1 MNIKNTNTLGVLR
14 ALCRRHHFVSGEIQ
28 DYLLER
34 ALDKNP
40 QIYLVFVNVVD
51 NSTAAREID

>member
-1 MNIKNTNTLGVLR
+1 MSIKDTNTFGVLR
-14 ALCRRHHFVSGEIQ
+14 ALCGRHHFVSGEIQ

-40 QIYLVFVNVVD
+40 QIYLVFLNVVD
-51 NSTAAREID
+51 NSTAAR